1 MTGRFLINDP
11 TEKMGVGRA
20 SLIQSLNKML
30 KTNKKN
36 QNNAAYN
43 FMSLH
48 HVVKLF
54 IYLLVFFFS
63 IRSEDIGC
71 LSIRA
76 VAASVFLLV
85 KGL

>member
-1 MTGRFLINDP
+1 MTLQRKWGW
-11 TEKMGVGRA
+11 E
-20 SLIQSLNKML
+20 QSLNKML
-30 KTNKKN
+30 KTNKKT
-36 QNNAAYN
+36 NNATYN

-54 IYLLVFFFS
+54 INLLVFFFS

-71 LSIRA
+71 VSIRA

>member
-1 MTGRFLINDP
+1 MIGRFLLNDP
-11 TEKMGVGRA
+11 TEKSQHDTVTK
-20 SLIQSLNKML
+20 QNVENHQKNKQ
-30 KTNKKN
+30 TI
-36 QNNAAYN
+36 NATYN

-48 HVVKLF
+48 HVVKLL
-54 IYLLVFFFS
+54 INLLVFFFS
-63 IRSEDIGC
+63 IRSENIGC